1 MRGPCTFKISDAK
14 RTFKAMLA
22 SGLEV
27 ARVEIRKDEL
37 VIFTGKPVEAVDEQD
52 AANEWDEV
60 LTNAPDKKRSA

>member
-1 MRGPCTFKISDAK
+1 
-14 RTFKAMLA
+14 MLA

>member
-1 MRGPCTFKISDAK
+1 MEGWIS
-14 RTFKAMLA
+14 TWPESLMGLA